1 MARTDLD
8 ARGATRRTFLKTL
21 LAGGAAAA
29 AGSAGL
35 GLLGCRARAGA
46 PGTDGRPNIVMLF
59 ADDVGWGDL
68 GCFGHPTV
76 QTPHLDR
83 MADEGMRLTSF
94 YSAPWCV
101 PARIQLMTG
110 RYPPRTGIGG
120 TSVGGSG
127 GIPDREV
134 TLAEALKAAGYRTGM
149 MGKWHL
155 GYAKD
160 AYLPTGQ
167 GFDYYFGLPYSNDM
181 RKPWV
186 NTDVPLWLYENTK
199 KVEHPVNQ
207 DTLTT
212 RYTEH
217 AVDFIRKNRDGPF
230 FLYLAYAMAHL
241 PIHTTEQFRGTSRAG
256 LYGDVMATIDWSAGQ
271 ILSTLKELGLDENT
285 IVCFTSDNGPW
296 LNLPKRMLQG
306 GNQPW
311 HQGTPGA
318 LRGWKHTT
326 YEGGLREPTIVRWPG
341 RIPPNRDSSDMACL
355 LDLYV
360 TFVKLGGGDLP
371 DHPVDGLD
379 LMPWLEG
386 KADRSPR
393 KEFFYVLHNRV
404 EAVRDEEWKL
414 RTRDGVELFNLQS
427 DPSERYNRAE
437 EKPEIVERLHKRME
451 AKAEEIGA
459 RVAGQKKKK

>member
-1 MARTDLD
+1 MVRTTVN
-8 ARGATRRTFLKTL
+8 ARGATRRGFLKTL

-29 AGSAGL
+29 AGTAGL
-35 GLLGCRARAGA
+35 GLIGCRARAGA
-46 PGTDGRPNIVMLF
+46 PKKDDRPNIVMLF

-76 QTPHLDR
+76 QTPNLDR

-110 RYPPRTGIGG
+110 RYPPRTGIRG

-134 TLAEALKAAGYRTGM
+134 TLAQALKAAGYRTGM

-160 AYLPTGQ
+160 EYLPTGK

-199 KVEHPVNQ
+199 KVEHPVDQ

-217 AVDFIRKNRDGPF
+217 AVDFIRKSKDGPF

-241 PIHTTEQFRGTSRAG
+241 PIHTTETFRGTSRAG
-256 LYGDVMATIDWSAGQ
+256 LYGDVMATIDWSVGR
-271 ILSTLKELGLDENT
+271 ILSTLKDLGLDENT

-311 HQGTPGA
+311 HQGTAGA

-341 RIPPNRDSSDMACL
+341 RIAPNGDSSDMASV

-360 TFVKLGGGDLP
+360 TFVKLGGGRLP

-386 KADRSPR
+386 KTDRSPR

-414 RTRDGVELFNLQS
+414 RTRDGTELFNLQS
-427 DPSERYNRAE
+427 DASERFNRAE
-437 EKPEIVERLHKRME
+437 EHPEIVERLRKRME
-451 AKAEEIGA
+451 AMAKELGAKVAEP
-459 RVAGQKKKK
+459 KKK

>member
-1 MARTDLD
+1 MARSNL
-8 ARGATRRTFLKTL
+8 ASPGATRRGFLKAM

-29 AGSAGL
+29 ASTGLGCLARSAGAAAS
-35 GLLGCRARAGA
+35 RQ
-46 PGTDGRPNIVMLF
+46 DGRPNIVMLF

-76 QTPHLDR
+76 QTPNLDR

-110 RYPPRTGIGG
+110 RFPPRTGIQG

-127 GIPDREV
+127 GIPDSEV
-134 TLAEALKAAGYRTGM
+134 TLAQALKAAGYRTGM

-160 AYLPTGQ
+160 EYLPTGK

-181 RKPWV
+181 RRPWV

-199 KVEHPVNQ
+199 KVEHPVDQ

-217 AVDFIRKNRDGPF
+217 AVDFIRKNKDGPF

-241 PIHTTEQFRGTSRAG
+241 PIHTTERFRGTSRAG
-256 LYGDVMATIDWSAGQ
+256 LYGDVMATIDWSVGQ
-271 ILSTLKELGLDENT
+271 ILSTLKDLGLDENT
-285 IVCFTSDNGPW
+285 LVVFTSDNGPW

-311 HQGTPGA
+311 HQGTPGP

-326 YEGGLREPTIVRWPG
+326 YEGGLREPTVVRWPG
-341 RIPPNRDSSDMACL
+341 RVPPNRDSSDMACL
-355 LDLYV
+355 MDLYV
-360 TFVKLGGGDLP
+360 TFVKLGGGQLP

-386 KADRSPR
+386 RADRSPR

-414 RTRDGVELFNLQS
+414 RTRDGVELFNLES
-427 DPSERYNRAE
+427 DPSERFNRAE
-437 EKPEIVERLHKRME
+437 EQPEIVERLHKRME
-451 AKAEEIGA
+451 AMAKELGA
-459 RVAGQKKKK
+459 KVAGKK